1 MKRASRRL
9 SFAPPLRPTAL
20 AAALALAAWPAL
32 AQDDGQAAG
41 GRRLVVTPTFTA
53 SETYTETDSGVSRD
67 VRDGE
72 FVTRLSPGVRISSRS
87 GRVQGSLDYRLNAT
101 WYSKSSEAKSFDN
114 ALSAAFLAEAVDN
127 RFFIDARAS
136 ISQQSI
142 SPFGRQSA
150 DDRTR
155 FNDNRTEVATATL
168 SPYLVGPLG
177 SFATWQLRYNASL
190 TETRGGAVNDSLTYG
205 PTLTVSSSS
214 AGALVGWGLLAS
226 QQTIDFKGGR
236 ETEIERVNAQ
246 LYFRPDP
253 DLQLSVNAG
262 QERTD
267 VGAAFSRTYDNWGAG
282 LRWTPTPRTQIALQ
296 GEERY
301 FGRGHSVLVE
311 HRMKRSVVRYTDSRD
326 STSGADPNGV
336 GQPVTLY
343 QLLFLQ
349 FASVQPDPVLRDQ
362 LVRDFLRAIGRD
374 PNELVA
380 GGLLGSAV
388 SLQQRRD
395 LSWALLG
402 VRTTLNLQAYTSHT
416 RILDDP
422 NNTSRIEPVR
432 LWGYSATVSHRLTPT
447 SSVSLTGTR
456 QVAKSTATQAGNDL
470 KSLLLSWSERIST
483 RTSVGLSARYSTFD
497 SPTDPYREAAV
508 TASVTL
514 VF

>member
-1 MKRASRRL
+1 MKRGSRRPT
-9 SFAPPLRPTAL
+9 FAPPLRPTAV

-32 AQDDGQAAG
+32 AQDGGQGAG
-41 GRRLVVTPTFTA
+41 SRRLIVTPTFTA
-53 SETYTETDSGVSRD
+53 SETYTETDAVRD
-67 VRDGE
+67 RGARDGE
-72 FVTRLSPGVRISSRS
+72 FVTRLSPGLRISSRS
-87 GRVQGSLDYRLNAT
+87 GRVQGSLDYTLNAT
-101 WYSKSSEAKSFDN
+101 WYSKTSEAKAFDN
-114 ALSAAFLAEAVDN
+114 ALSAAFLAEAIDN
-127 RFFIDARAS
+127 RLFIDARAS

-150 DDRTR
+150 DARTR
-155 FNDNRTEVATATL
+155 FNDNQTEVRTASL
-168 SPYLVGPLG
+168 SPYVVGTLG
-177 SFATWQLRYNASL
+177 DVATWQLRYNASM
-190 TETRGGAVNDSLTYG
+190 TDTRGGTVNDSTSHG
-205 PTLTVSSSS
+205 PILTVSS
-214 AGALVGWGLLAS
+214 AATGALVGWGLLAS
-226 QQTIDFKGGR
+226 RQTIDFKAGR
-236 ETEIERVNAQ
+236 ATDIERINAQ
-246 LYFRPDP
+246 LFFRPDP
-253 DLQLSVNAG
+253 ELTLSVNG
-262 QERTD
+262 GKERTN
-267 VGAAFSRTYDNWGAG
+267 VGSAFTRSYDNWGAG
-282 LRWTPTPRTQIALQ
+282 LRWTPTPRTAIALQ
-296 GEERY
+296 GDERY
-301 FGRGHSVLVE
+301 YGRGHSVLVE
-311 HRMKRSVVRYTDSRD
+311 HRMKRSVLRYTDSRD
-326 STSGADPNGV
+326 STNGADPNGV

-388 SLQQRRD
+388 SVQQRRD

-422 NNTSRIEPVR
+422 TNTGRIEPVR

-456 QVAKSTATQAGNDL
+456 QIAKSTATQAGNDL
-470 KSLLLSWSERIST
+470 QSLLLSWSERIST